1 MTLSYG
7 ANDIFE
13 VLGTIFSKPK
23 YNTILSDIQDSK
35 KRNAALI
42 KIISVLKEAVDEI
55 NNRYTTVIQNIKKIN
70 PKTNIAL
77 NTYPMPLNR
86 LTRVI
91 DSLVLGLKGLSN
103 SVIDIL
109 NNQIIKASAIANN
122 VSFLNSY
129 DKKY

>member
-35 KRNAALI
+35 KRNA
-42 KIISVLKEAVDEI
+42 
-55 NNRYTTVIQNIKKIN
+55 
-70 PKTNIAL
+70 
-77 NTYPMPLNR
+77 
-86 LTRVI
+86 
-91 DSLVLGLKGLSN
+91 GLKGLSN
-103 SVIDIL
+103 SIIDIL
-109 NNQIIKASAIANN
+109 DNQIIKASAIANN